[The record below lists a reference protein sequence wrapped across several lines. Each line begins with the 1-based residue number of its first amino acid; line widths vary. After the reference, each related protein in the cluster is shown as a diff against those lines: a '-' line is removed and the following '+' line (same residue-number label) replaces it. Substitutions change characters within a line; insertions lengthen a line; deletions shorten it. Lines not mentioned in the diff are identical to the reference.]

1 MEIKKVV
8 VIGSGTMGSGIAAH
22 LCNANIPVT
31 LLDLKTDISEKARDN
46 IQRSKPPLLLDKSK
60 INNIKV
66 GNIFENF
73 SEVKEADWVVEAVV
87 ERIDVKHDIYEKIF
101 KERKKGAIVSSNTS
115 SIPIKVLSQNLTEG
129 EKKDFCITHFF
140 NPVRYMALLEI
151 VKNENNDLEKI
162 NALKKF
168 CEIEL
173 GKGAIVCNDT
183 PGFLG
188 NRVGVYAMQIAMTE
202 AFKMKLSIEEADAI
216 FGRPMGIPKTGIFG
230 LYDLIGIDLMA
241 DVLKSFIKE
250 LPKTDNF
257 HEVAKEIPLV
267 KKLIETGYTGRKGK
281 GGFYRINK
289 TDGKKVMEALNLE
302 TGEYHAS
309 KKINIK
315 SGKVDLVAL
324 INRDDKYGK
333 YAWSV
338 ISKII
343 KYASSLIPGIT
354 KEFNDI
360 DEAMRLGFNWS
371 KGPFEML
378 EEIGVDNFF
387 NKVDEYGNIDFL
399 ENLAKSK
406 NEKFYGERQKY
417 TDIET
422 LGKVKKKATSIDGND
437 SAKIYRFK
445 DYNIVEFTTKA
456 NALDYDSMDAL
467 NKATDKPLIIINES
481 MQFSAGVNLSYTMN
495 YADKRDFKSIEKFIK
510 YFQETCKQLKY
521 SDHPVIS
528 APSGLTLGGGFEVM
542 VQSNFVAS
550 HTNIVVG
557 LVETI
562 VGLVPAGGGCKE
574 MLARWLETEEAKK
587 DPHYAPL
594 RVFDIIGNAKT
605 ATSPVEAEPLKYL
618 RAKDKKIMNRNS
630 LLEVS
635 KKIIEEN
642 RDFKTPSENSFNLP
656 GKAVK
661 DEMIKTLEK
670 LYDDKIILDHGMEVG
685 KELANVL
692 SGGDTTIDKTL
703 SEDDMFK
710 LELDSFMR
718 LIETKKTQERI
729 KHTLATGKPLVNYYF
744 LLFFI
749 FYFFITKFFNYL
761 LFFSYL
767 LQIKFS
773 FPFFYSFIFFYNSF
787 FFCNSSFNYFL
798 FF

>member
-1 MEIKKVV
+1 MKIKNVV

-22 LCNANIPVT
+22 LCNANVPVT
-31 LLDLKTDISEKARDN
+31 LLDLKTEISEKAREK
-46 IQRSKPPLLLDKSK
+46 IHKSRPPLLIDKSK

-66 GNIFENF
+66 GNISDDFDV
-73 SEVKEADWVVEAVV
+73 VKDADWIVEAVV
-87 ERIDVKHDIYEKIF
+87 ERIDIKHQIYEKIF
-101 KERKKGAIVSSNTS
+101 KARKEGAIVSSNTS
-115 SIPIKVLSQNLTEG
+115 SIPIKVLSEHLTDT

-140 NPVRYMALLEI
+140 NPVRYMGLLEI

-162 NALKKF
+162 NQLKEF

-202 AFKMKLSIEEADAI
+202 AFKMKLSVEEADAI
-216 FGRPMGIPKTGIFG
+216 FGRPMGIPKTGVFG

-250 LPKTDNF
+250 LPETDEF

-281 GGFYRINK
+281 GGFYRMNK
-289 TDGKKVMEALNLE
+289 TGAVKVMEAINLE
-302 TGEYHAS
+302 SGDYSPS
-309 KKINIK
+309 KKIDVK
-315 SGKVDLVAL
+315 SDKVDLKGL
-324 INRDDKYGK
+324 INRKDKYGE

-343 KYASSLIPGIT
+343 KYASSLVPGIT

-360 DEAMRLGFNWS
+360 DEAMRLGFNWA

-378 EEIGVDNFF
+378 EEIGVKNFF
-387 NKVDEYGNIDFL
+387 DKVDDFSGNSFL
-399 ENLAKSK
+399 EKLSKSK
-406 NEKFYGERQKY
+406 NENFYGERQKY
-417 TDIET
+417 TNIET
-422 LGKVKKKATSIDGND
+422 LGKVKKTASSSDGND
-437 SAKIYRFK
+437 SAKIYRFN

-467 NKATDKPLIIINES
+467 KKATDKPLIIINES
-481 MQFSAGVNLSYTMN
+481 MQFSAGVNLTYTMQF
-495 YADKRDFKSIEKFIK
+495 ADKNDFKSIEKFIK
-510 YFQETCKQLKY
+510 YFQETCKHLKY
-521 SDHPVIS
+521 SKYPVIS

-562 VGLVPAGGGCKE
+562 VGLIPAGGGCKE
-574 MLARWLETEEAKK
+574 MLARWLDTDEAKSN
-587 DPHYAPL
+587 PNFAPL
-594 RVFDIIGNAKT
+594 KVFDIIGYGKT

-618 RAKDKKIMNRNS
+618 RPSDKKIMNRNS

-635 KKIIEEN
+635 KEILNENKNFKPPEEL
-642 RDFKTPSENSFNLP
+642 RFKLP
-656 GKAVK
+656 GKAVRG
-661 DEMIKTLEK
+661 EMDKILEK
-670 LYDDKIILDHGMEVG
+670 LYNEKVILDHGVEVA
-685 KELANVL
+685 KELAHVL

-703 SEDDMFK
+703 SEDDLFK
-710 LELDSFMR
+710 LELDAFMK
-718 LIETKKTQERI
+718 LIETQKTQDRI
-729 KHTLATGKPLVNYYF
+729 KHTLSTGKPLVN
-744 LLFFI
+744 
-749 FYFFITKFFNYL
+749 
-761 LFFSYL
+761 
-767 LQIKFS
+767 
-773 FPFFYSFIFFYNSF
+773 
-787 FFCNSSFNYFL
+787 
-798 FF
+798 

>member
-1 MEIKKVV
+1 MKIKNVV

-22 LCNANIPVT
+22 LCNANVPVT
-31 LLDLKTDISEKARDN
+31 LLDLKTEISEKAREK
-46 IQRSKPPLLLDKSK
+46 IHKSRPPLLIDKSK

-66 GNIFENF
+66 GNISDDFDI
-73 SEVKEADWVVEAVV
+73 VKEADWIVEAVV
-87 ERIDVKHDIYEKIF
+87 ERIDIKHQIYEKIF
-101 KERKKGAIVSSNTS
+101 EVRKEGAIVSSNTS
-115 SIPIKVLSQNLTEG
+115 SIPIKVLSEHLTDT

-140 NPVRYMALLEI
+140 NPVRYMGLLEI

-162 NALKKF
+162 NQLKEF

-202 AFKMKLSIEEADAI
+202 AFKMKLSVEEADAI
-216 FGRPMGIPKTGIFG
+216 FGRPMGIPKTGVFG

-250 LPKTDNF
+250 LPESDEF

-281 GGFYRINK
+281 GGFYRMNK
-289 TDGKKVMEALNLE
+289 TGAIKVMEAINLE
-302 TGEYHAS
+302 SGDYSPS
-309 KKINIK
+309 KKIDVK
-315 SGKVDLVAL
+315 SDKVDLKGL
-324 INRDDKYGK
+324 INRKDKYGE

-343 KYASSLIPGIT
+343 KYASSLVPGIT

-360 DEAMRLGFNWS
+360 DEAMRLGFNWA

-378 EEIGVDNFF
+378 EEIGVKNFF
-387 NKVDEYGNIDFL
+387 DKVDDFSGNSFL
-399 ENLAKSK
+399 EKLSKSK
-406 NEKFYGERQKY
+406 NENFYGERQKY
-417 TDIET
+417 TNIET
-422 LGKVKKKATSIDGND
+422 LGKVKKTASSSDGND
-437 SAKIYRFK
+437 SAKIYRFN

-467 NKATDKPLIIINES
+467 KKATDKPLIIINES
-481 MQFSAGVNLSYTMN
+481 MQFSAGVNLTYTMQF
-495 YADKRDFKSIEKFIK
+495 ADKNDFKSIEKFIK
-510 YFQETCKQLKY
+510 YFQETCKHLKY
-521 SDHPVIS
+521 SKHPVIS

-562 VGLVPAGGGCKE
+562 VGLIPAGGGCKE
-574 MLARWLETEEAKK
+574 MLARWLDTDEAKSN
-587 DPHYAPL
+587 PNFAPL
-594 RVFDIIGNAKT
+594 KVFDIIGYGKT

-618 RAKDKKIMNRNS
+618 RPSDKKIMNRNS

-635 KKIIEEN
+635 KEILNENKNFKPPEEL
-642 RDFKTPSENSFNLP
+642 RFKLP
-656 GKAVK
+656 GKAVRG
-661 DEMIKTLEK
+661 EMDKILEK
-670 LYDDKIILDHGMEVG
+670 LYNDKVILDHGVEVA
-685 KELANVL
+685 KELAHVL

-703 SEDDMFK
+703 SEDDLFK
-710 LELDSFMR
+710 LELDAFMK
-718 LIETKKTQERI
+718 LIETQKTQDRI
-729 KHTLATGKPLVNYYF
+729 KHTLSTGKPLVN
-744 LLFFI
+744 
-749 FYFFITKFFNYL
+749 
-761 LFFSYL
+761 
-767 LQIKFS
+767 
-773 FPFFYSFIFFYNSF
+773 
-787 FFCNSSFNYFL
+787 
-798 FF
+798 